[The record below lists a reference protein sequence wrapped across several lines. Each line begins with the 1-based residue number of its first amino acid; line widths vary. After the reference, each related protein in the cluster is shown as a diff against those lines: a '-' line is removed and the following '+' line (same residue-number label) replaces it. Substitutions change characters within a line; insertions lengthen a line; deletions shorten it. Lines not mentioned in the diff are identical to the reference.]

1 MYAKL
6 VGSSFAKPSRKLP
19 QFLSEDLEGR
29 FFLEVDGEGGRGL
42 YQHEM
47 SAILKDAKSRCPK
60 EQIVIMLLGGNN
72 IRNGLESIESF
83 VGKCQQLC
91 DTFETLD
98 NAHFVIIGMIP
109 SFKPISGP
117 IFKRAD
123 SELEKLCEKYSSKIS
138 FLKVKN
144 LFSTDEKINR
154 ALYSD
159 DIHLNDEGTRELSF
173 AIAQHLC
180 K

>member
-1 MYAKL
+1 ML
-6 VGSSFAKPSRKLP
+6 FPPSNIMTIWSLGH
-19 QFLSEDLEGR
+19 LDL
-29 FFLEVDGEGGRGL
+29 
-42 YQHEM
+42 
-47 SAILKDAKSRCPK
+47 A
-60 EQIVIMLLGGNN
+60 
-72 IRNGLESIESF
+72 
-83 VGKCQQLC
+83 
-91 DTFETLD
+91 
-98 NAHFVIIGMIP
+98 

-159 DIHLNDEGTRELSF
+159 DIHLNDEGTRELSY